1 VAEAN
6 LRHVLLIDDEEG
18 IRKVMSI
25 ALRDA
30 GYVVWTAESG
40 EKGLEIFQREKPALI
55 LTDIK
60 MPGMDGIAVLRRIKE
75 METDSEVI
83 IITGHG
89 EMELAIS
96 ALQLEASD
104 FITKPIHDEALF
116 LALRRAEEKIFL
128 KRQLRDYTENLE
140 RKVREATAEIQ
151 RISDFQANLIDNSLD
166 GIVAGDEERKVII
179 FNDSAQRL
187 TGYREEEV
195 VERLTL
201 EDLYEKEIV
210 DHWLAHQ
217 RKEVDHS
224 GKDIGGL
231 QQEGYNSG
239 EEFSG
244 HFDTTIRS
252 RGGERIPIRLTHT
265 VLRQKGQKVGCVT
278 FFQDLREIRRL
289 EKQLVQSERLAA
301 TGQTAASIAHA
312 IKNIV
317 GGLKGGMFVVNKGF
331 ELSNQDYLQDGWDM
345 VQRNIAKISSLAM
358 DLLTFSKE
366 RKPEYDLADANKV
379 AAEVVELLKKR
390 AEEFGI
396 KLSLQTADGLEP
408 VAMDVSG
415 IHQCLVNLVSNAI
428 DACRPEICGHEKGR
442 VTLSTCTHPDWAVYF
457 EVKDNGC
464 GISAAEKEKIFTT
477 FFSTKGADGTGLG
490 LLNAQK
496 IAQEHG
502 GHIEVESVPGQGSV
516 FRLLLPTGPN
526 KEGDRLHKSAGKEN
540 DNKESHSVVA

>member
-1 VAEAN
+1 MAETN

-30 GYVVWTAESG
+30 GYAVRIAESG
-40 EKGLEIFQREKPALI
+40 EQGLEIFKRELPALV

-60 MPGMDGIAVLRRIKE
+60 MPGMDGIEVLRRIKE
-75 METDSEVI
+75 LETDSEVI

-116 LALRRAEEKIFL
+116 VALKRAEEKISL
-128 KRQLRDYTENLE
+128 KRQIRDYTENLE
-140 RKVREATAEIQ
+140 KRVKEATAEIR

-166 GIVAGDEERKVII
+166 GIVAGDHQRKVII
-179 FNDSAQRL
+179 FNTSAQRM

-195 VERLTL
+195 LGRLTL
-201 EDLYEKEIV
+201 EDLYGKELV
-210 DHWLAHQ
+210 DHWLSRQSQEEDSSAEDLSTH
-217 RKEVDHS
+217 VDT
-224 GKDIGGL
+224 D
-231 QQEGYNSG
+231 
-239 EEFSG
+239 
-244 HFDTTIRS
+244 IRS
-252 RGGERIPIRLTHT
+252 HDGKRIPIRLTHT
-265 VLRQKGQKVGCVT
+265 ILRQKGQKVGCVT

-289 EKQLVQSERLAA
+289 ERQLVQSERLAA

-331 ELSNQDYLQDGWDM
+331 ELSNQDYLQDGWGM

-358 DLLTFSKE
+358 DLLTYSKE
-366 RKPEYDLADANKV
+366 REPEYRLAEVNDV

-396 KLSLQTADGLEP
+396 NLSLEAAEALDP
-408 VAMDVSG
+408 VKMDVSG

-428 DACRPEICGHEKGR
+428 DACRPEICGHEDGI
-442 VTLSTCTHPDWAVYF
+442 VTVSTCSHPDWAVCF
-457 EVKDNGC
+457 EVRDNGC
-464 GISAAEKEKIFTT
+464 GISDTDKEKIFTT

-490 LLNAQK
+490 LLNVQK

-502 GHIEVESVPGQGSV
+502 GCIEVESALGKGSA

-526 KEGDRLHKSAGKEN
+526 EEQENRNKFDRREDDSPVSRSAG
-540 DNKESHSVVA
+540 A

>member
-1 VAEAN
+1 MAEAN
-6 LRHVLLIDDEEG
+6 LHHVLLIDDEEG

-30 GYVVWTAESG
+30 GYAVLVAESG
-40 EKGLEIFQREKPALI
+40 EQGLEIFRRELPALV

-60 MPGMDGIAVLRRIKE
+60 MPGMDGIEVLRRIKE
-75 METDSEVI
+75 LETDSEVI

-116 LALRRAEEKIFL
+116 VALKRAEEKISL

-140 RKVREATAEIQ
+140 LKVQEATAEIQ
-151 RISDFQANLIDNSLD
+151 RNSDFQANLIDNSLD
-166 GIVAGDEERKVII
+166 GIVAGDHERKVII
-179 FNDSAQRL
+179 FNTSAQRL
-187 TGYREEEV
+187 TGYGEDEV
-195 VERLTL
+195 VGRLTL

-210 DHWLAHQ
+210 DHWLGRLKQ
-217 RKEVDHS
+217 EGDHS
-224 GKDIGGL
+224 GED
-231 QQEGYNSG
+231 Y
-239 EEFSG
+239 SG
-244 HFDTTIRS
+244 HVDTTIRS
-252 RGGERIPIRLTHT
+252 RAGERIPIRLTHT
-265 VLRQKGQKVGCVT
+265 ILRERGQKVGCVT

-301 TGQTAASIAHA
+301 IGQTSATIAHA

-358 DLLTFSKE
+358 DLLTYSKE
-366 RKPEYDLADANKV
+366 RRPEYRLAQVNEV
-379 AAEVVELLKKR
+379 AGEVVELMKAR
-390 AEEFGI
+390 AEEFKVNVI
-396 KLSLQTADGLEP
+396 LEATEGLEP

-415 IHQCLVNLVSNAI
+415 IHQCLVNLLSNAI
-428 DACRPEICGHEKGR
+428 DACWPEICGHEQGQVVVR
-442 VTLSTCTHPDWAVYF
+442 TCRHPNWAVCV
-457 EVKDNGC
+457 EVEDNGC
-464 GISAAEKEKIFTT
+464 GIEESDKEKIFTS

-490 LLNAQK
+490 LMNVQK
-496 IAQEHG
+496 IAREHQG
-502 GHIEVESVPGQGSV
+502 RMEVESVPNKGSV
-516 FRLLLPTGPN
+516 FRLLLPSGPAEEREN
-526 KEGDRLHKSAGKEN
+526 GSESYSRENSNLESPSAG
-540 DNKESHSVVA
+540 A

>member
-1 VAEAN
+1 
-6 LRHVLLIDDEEG
+6 
-18 IRKVMSI
+18 M
-25 ALRDA
+25 
-30 GYVVWTAESG
+30 
-40 EKGLEIFQREKPALI
+40 

-60 MPGMDGIAVLRRIKE
+60 MPGMDGIEVLRRIKE
-75 METDSEVI
+75 LGTDSEVI

-116 LALRRAEEKIFL
+116 VALKRAEEKISL

-140 RKVREATAEIQ
+140 RKVEEATAEIR

-166 GIVAGDEERKVII
+166 GIVAGDHQRKVVI
-179 FNDSAQRL
+179 FNTSAQRM
-187 TGYREEEV
+187 TGYREEDV
-195 VERLTL
+195 VGKLTL
-201 EDLYEKEIV
+201 EELYGKELV
-210 DHWLAHQ
+210 DQWLSRQ
-217 RKEVDHS
+217 S
-224 GKDIGGL
+224 
-231 QQEGYNSG
+231 QEGESSS
-239 EEFSG
+239 EDVST
-244 HFDTTIRS
+244 HQDTTIRS
-252 RGGERIPIRLTHT
+252 LEGKRIPIRLTHT
-265 VLRQKGQKVGCVT
+265 ILREKGQKVGCVT
-278 FFQDLREIRRL
+278 FFQDLREIRKL
-289 EKQLVQSERLAA
+289 ENQLVQSERLAA

-331 ELSNQDYLQDGWDM
+331 ELSNQDYLQDGWGM

-366 RKPEYDLADANKV
+366 RKPEYRLAEVNDV

-396 KLSLQTADGLEP
+396 NLSLETAEP
-408 VAMDVSG
+408 LKPVEMDVSG

-428 DACRPEICGHEKGR
+428 DACRPEICGHEKGV
-442 VTLSTCTHPDWAVYF
+442 VTVSTCSHPDWAVCF

-464 GISAAEKEKIFTT
+464 GISDTDKEKIFST

-490 LLNAQK
+490 LLNVQK

-502 GHIEVESVPGQGSV
+502 GCIEVESELGKGSA
-516 FRLLLPTGPN
+516 FRLLLPSGPN
-526 KEGDRLHKSAGKEN
+526 EEQEQRNELQRREGESPVSRSAG
-540 DNKESHSVVA
+540 A

>member
-1 VAEAN
+1 MAEAN
-6 LRHVLLIDDEEG
+6 LQQVLLIDDEEG

-30 GYVVWTAESG
+30 GYEVWIAESG
-40 EKGLEIFQREKPALI
+40 EQGLEIFEREQPALV

-60 MPGMDGIAVLRRIKE
+60 MPGMDGIEVLRRIKE
-75 METDSEVI
+75 LETDSEVI

-116 LALRRAEEKIFL
+116 VALKRAEEKISL

-140 RKVREATAEIQ
+140 RRVQEATAEIQ

-166 GIVAGDEERKVII
+166 GIVAGDAERKVVI

-187 TGYREEEV
+187 TGYGKEEV
-195 VERLTL
+195 VGHLTL
-201 EDLYEKEIV
+201 EDLYGKELV
-210 DHWLAHQ
+210 DQWLS
-217 RKEVDHS
+217 RDK
-224 GKDIGGL
+224 L
-231 QQEGYNSG
+231 QEDPSREANSTYV
-239 EEFSG
+239 
-244 HFDTTIRS
+244 DTTIQAREG
-252 RGGERIPIRLTHT
+252 RKIPIRLTHT
-265 VLRQKGQKVGCVT
+265 VLEQEGQKVGCVT
-278 FFQDLREIRRL
+278 FFQDLREILRL
-289 EKQLVQSERLAA
+289 ETMLVQSERLAA

-366 RKPEYDLADANKV
+366 RKPEYRLAEANEV
-379 AAEVVELLKKR
+379 AAEVVELLMKQ

-396 KLSLQTADGLEP
+396 NLSLQTADDLEP
-408 VAMDVSG
+408 VAMDVRG

-428 DACRPEICGHEKGR
+428 DACQPEICGHEQGR
-442 VTLSTCTHPDWAVYF
+442 VTLSTCSHPDWAVCF

-464 GISAAEKEKIFTT
+464 GISAEDQEKIFTT

-490 LLNAQK
+490 LLNVQK

-502 GHIEVESVPGQGSV
+502 GSIEVESEPAKGST
-516 FRLLLPTGPN
+516 FRLLLPSGPK
-526 KEGDRLHKSAGKEN
+526 KEGENLYEFEEKEN
-540 DNKESHSVVA
+540 ENQESHSVVA

>member
-18 IRKVMSI
+18 IRKVMTI

-30 GYVVWTAESG
+30 GYIVWTAESG
-40 EKGLEIFQREKPALI
+40 EQGLEIFQRERPELV

-116 LALRRAEEKIFL
+116 LALRRAEEKISL

-140 RKVREATAEIQ
+140 RKIREATAEIK
-151 RISDFQANLIDNSLD
+151 RISDFQGNLIDNSLD
-166 GIVAGDEERKVII
+166 GIVAGDEERKVVI

-187 TGYREEEV
+187 TGYEEEEV
-195 VERLTL
+195 VGRLTL
-201 EDLYEKEIV
+201 YDLYEKKIV
-210 DHWLAHQ
+210 DHWLARQ
-217 RKEVDHS
+217 KKEGDHS
-224 GKDIGGL
+224 GED
-231 QQEGYNSG
+231 
-239 EEFSG
+239 FST
-244 HFDTTIRS
+244 HLDTTIRS
-252 RGGERIPIRLTHT
+252 RTGEKIPIRLTHT
-265 VLRQKGQKVGCVT
+265 ILRQKGQKVGCVT

-289 EKQLVQSERLAA
+289 ERQLVQSERLAA

-317 GGLKGGMFVVNKGF
+317 GGLRGAMFVVNKGF

-345 VQRNIAKISSLAM
+345 VQRNIAKISTLAM
-358 DLLTFSKE
+358 DLLTYSKE
-366 RKPEYDLADANKV
+366 RKPEYRLTQVDDL
-379 AAEVVELLKKR
+379 AAEVLELLKKR

-396 KLSLQTADGLEP
+396 NLRLETVNGLESL
-408 VAMDVSG
+408 AMDVSG

-428 DACRPEICGHEKGR
+428 DACRPEICGHEEGE
-442 VTLSTCTHPDWAVYF
+442 VTLRICRRPGWAVCF

-464 GISAAEKEKIFTT
+464 GISVEDKEKIFTT

-490 LLNAQK
+490 LLNVQK

-502 GHIEVESVPGQGSV
+502 GCIEVESEPAKGST
-516 FRLLLPTGPN
+516 FRLFLPTGP
-526 KEGDRLHKSAGKEN
+526 KRDEEHSHKN
-540 DNKESHSVVA
+540 DNENPESHTVGA

>member
-1 VAEAN
+1 MTEVN
-6 LRHVLLIDDEEG
+6 LHHVLLIDDEEG

-30 GYVVWTAESG
+30 GYVVWIAESG
-40 EKGLEIFQREKPALI
+40 EQGMEIFERELPALV

-60 MPGMDGIAVLRRIKE
+60 MPGMDGIEVLRRIKE

-116 LALRRAEEKIFL
+116 LALKRAEEKISL
-128 KRQLRDYTENLE
+128 KIQLRDYTENLE
-140 RKVREATAEIQ
+140 RKVKEATAEIQ

-166 GIVAGDEERKVII
+166 GIVAGDEQRKVVI

-187 TGYREEEV
+187 TGYKEEEV
-195 VERLTL
+195 VGRLTL
-201 EDLYEKEIV
+201 EDLYEKELV
-210 DHWLAHQ
+210 DHWLSRQ
-217 RKEVDHS
+217 R
-224 GKDIGGL
+224 L
-231 QQEGYNSG
+231 
-239 EEFSG
+239 EEDSSSDEIST
-244 HFDTTIRS
+244 HLDTTIQAREG
-252 RGGERIPIRLTHT
+252 RKIPIRLTHT
-265 VLRQKGQKVGCVT
+265 ILRQEGQKVGCVT

-289 EKQLVQSERLAA
+289 ERKLVQSERLAA

-331 ELSNQDYLQDGWDM
+331 ELSNENYLQDGWDM

-366 RKPEYDLADANKV
+366 RQPDYRLAQVNDV

-390 AEEFGI
+390 GEEFGI
-396 KLSLQTADGLEP
+396 KLSLETADGLEP
-408 VAMDVSG
+408 VAMDVTG

-428 DACRPEICGHEKGR
+428 DACRPEICGHEQGR
-442 VTLSTCTHPDWAVYF
+442 VTLSTCTHPGWAVCF

-464 GISAAEKEKIFTT
+464 GITAKDKEKLFTT

-490 LLNAQK
+490 LLNVQK
-496 IAQEHG
+496 IAKEHG
-502 GHIEVESVPGQGSV
+502 GHIEVESVPAEGST
-516 FRLLLPTGPN
+516 FRLLLPSGPN
-526 KEGDRLHKSAGKEN
+526 KEGESLYELDGKEN